1 MQHIRLSSTV
11 AALLLST
18 FATTDAGAQR
28 NAAPEAAQP
37 EQAQPATQTPVPR
50 PEPPMAELLPLL
62 ERVERQTNKEFV
74 VDRRLGTR
82 IYLGSVEPNDVTY
95 PVLLAILR
103 TMGFAAVEIDG
114 RVNIVPDAEVRA
126 YPTPIVQSDDASI
139 AADEFVTRIVTTI
152 NIEAPQ
158 LIPVLRPMMPQA
170 AHLAAVMPNKI
181 LMTDRYANTK
191 RITEIIRSL
200 DVPQRN

>member
-1 MQHIRLSSTV
+1 MQRIRLASIL
-11 AALLLST
+11 AALLIT
-18 FATTDAGAQR
+18 FVVAEAGAQR

-37 EQAQPATQTPVPR
+37 EQAQPAAQTPAQR

-103 TMGFAAVEIDG
+103 TMGFAAVEIEG

-126 YPTPIVQSDDASI
+126 YPTPIVQNDDASI
-139 AADEFVTRIVTTI
+139 AADEFVTRIVTTT

-158 LIPVLRPMMPQA
+158 LIPILRPMMPQS

-191 RITEIIRSL
+191 RITEIIRLL

>member
-1 MQHIRLSSTV
+1 MQRIRLASIL
-11 AALLLST
+11 AALLIT
-18 FATTDAGAQR
+18 FVVAEAGAQR

-37 EQAQPATQTPVPR
+37 EQAQPAAQTPAQR

-103 TMGFAAVEIDG
+103 TMGFAAVEIEG

-126 YPTPIVQSDDASI
+126 YPTPIVQNDDASI
-139 AADEFVTRIVTTI
+139 AADEFVTRIVTTT

-158 LIPVLRPMMPQA
+158 LIPILRPMMPQS